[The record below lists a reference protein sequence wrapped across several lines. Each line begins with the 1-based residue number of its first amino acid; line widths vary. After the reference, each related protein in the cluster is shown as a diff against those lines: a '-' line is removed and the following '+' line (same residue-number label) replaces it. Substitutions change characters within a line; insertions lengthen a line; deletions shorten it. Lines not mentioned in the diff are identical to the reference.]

1 MENRFKKY
9 LGLIIAVAAT
19 VAVLCMVTTDMF
31 WGLLIG
37 VAVVPIACLFACGA
51 IAIFEVCKQR
61 QPKQILQEFEEPS
74 EAYGF
79 VEELDKR

>member
-1 MENRFKKY
+1 M
-9 LGLIIAVAAT
+9 A
-19 VAVLCMVTTDMF
+19 TTDMF

-61 QPKQILQEFEEPS
+61 QPKQILQEFEEQS

-79 VEELDKR
+79 VEELD